1 MAGAGTRFGA
11 RKKMLGQVLK
21 DMRVIHEG
29 QVQEA
34 LQAQKKGGG
43 QIGQI
48 LVRAGHI
55 TEAQL
60 MLALGRQSGM
70 EVVDLSDFE
79 PQQDAVDKVDETI
92 ARPFQFVPVSF
103 DGKVLTV
110 AMADPMNKS
119 ALDDVRFTANCDVH
133 GVVADSAQIVAA
145 IDKAYGAGSNENVMA
160 SIIKEIETDG
170 ITGTKKRGQRVGSAG
185 VTDLEDA
192 EEMANSAPVRK
203 LLNYILYQ
211 AIRDRAADIHLE
223 PFEDELKIR
232 YRVDGV
238 LYELEAPPLHLATA
252 LISRVKVM
260 SGLDISETRL
270 PQDGRIDLSIG
281 GRPVDLR
288 VSTLPTMFGE
298 SCVLRVLDR
307 SVVSLD
313 LTQIGLRDNEVEK
326 LKRLIDLPHGIILVT
341 GPTGS
346 GKTTTLYSALN
357 DANDVAIKIITTE
370 DPVEYDLDGI
380 VQVQINE
387 DIGVTYSACLRAIL
401 RQDPDKILVGEIRD
415 RETAQIAVEASLT
428 GHVVFSTLH
437 TNDAPLAI
445 TRLVDIGVEP
455 FLIAATL
462 EAVVAQR
469 LVRRICPDCRAEYEP
484 GVDVLRELQLEQ
496 AQVEGKKFAYG
507 KGCTTCNGT
516 GYRGR
521 VAIFEIMVVS
531 DAIRHLIMD
540 GAATSEVRTVSRQEG
555 MRTLR
560 ESGLLAV
567 FDGLTTVEEVLR
579 ETMTAL

>member
-1 MAGAGTRFGA
+1 MPGDRFGA

-21 DMRVIHEG
+21 EMRLLHEG
-29 QVQEA
+29 QIQEA
-34 LQAQKKGGG
+34 LQTQKREGG

-48 LVRAGHI
+48 LVRGGHI
-55 TEAQL
+55 SDSQL
-60 MLALGRQSGM
+60 MLALGKQSGL
-70 EVVDLSDFE
+70 EVVDLSAFE
-79 PQQDAVDKVDETI
+79 PQSDAIDKVDEAI
-92 ARPFQFVPVSF
+92 ARPFQFIPVSF

-110 AMADPMNKS
+110 AMADPMNKP

-133 GVVADSAQIVAA
+133 GVVADSVQVSAA
-145 IDKAYGAGSNENVMA
+145 IDKAYGSEEQVM
-160 SIIKEIETDG
+160 STILKEIEQDG
-170 ITGTKKRGQRVGSAG
+170 ITGSKKPGHRVGSAG

-270 PQDGRIDLSIG
+270 PQDGRIDLAIG

-298 SCVLRVLDR
+298 SCVMRVLDR

-313 LTQIGLRDNEVEK
+313 LEQIGLRPGEVEK
-326 LKRLIDLPHGIILVT
+326 IKRLIDLPHGIILVT

-357 DANDVAIKIITTE
+357 DANDVGIKIITTE
-370 DPVEYDLDGI
+370 DPVEYDLEGI
-380 VQVQINE
+380 IQVQINE
-387 DIGVTYSACLRAIL
+387 EVGVTYAACLRAIL

-415 RETAQIAVEASLT
+415 KDTAQISVEASLT

-469 LVRRICPDCRAEYEP
+469 LVRRICSECKVFYEP
-484 GVDVLRELQLEQ
+484 GIEVVRELQVEQ
-496 AQVEGKKFAYG
+496 AHVEGKKFAYG
-507 KGCTTCNGT
+507 KGCPHCNGT

-521 VAIFEIMVVS
+521 TALFEIMIIS
-531 DAIRHLIMD
+531 DAIRELIMD
-540 GAATSEVRTVSRQEG
+540 SSATSEIRTVSRQEG

-560 ESGLLAV
+560 ESGLLAI

-579 ETMTAL
+579 ETMTTI

>member
-1 MAGAGTRFGA
+1 MAVDRFGV
-11 RKKMLGQVLK
+11 RKKLLGQVLK
-21 DMRVIHEG
+21 DMKLIHEG

-34 LQAQKKGGG
+34 LQLQKKEGG

-48 LVRAGHI
+48 LIRKGYI
-55 TEAQL
+55 TEPQL
-60 MLALGRQSGM
+60 MLALGRQSGL
-70 EVVDLSDFE
+70 EVVDLKNFE
-79 PQQDAVDKVDETI
+79 AQREAVEKVDESF

-103 DGKVLTV
+103 DGTTLVI

-119 ALDDVRFTANCDVH
+119 ALDDIRFTANCEVQ
-133 GVVADSAQIVAA
+133 GVVADPQQVAA
-145 IDKAYGAGSNENVMA
+145 AIEKAYGKEENVMA
-160 SIIKEIETDG
+160 SILKEIEDG
-170 ITGTKKRGQRVGSAG
+170 GIVPAKGRQKRREGSGGGT
-185 VTDLEDA
+185 VTDLEDV
-192 EEMANSAPVRK
+192 EEMANAAPVRK

-211 AIRDRAADIHLE
+211 AIRDRASDVHLE
-223 PFEDELKIR
+223 PFEDEFKIR

-238 LYELEAPPLHLATA
+238 LYELEAPPLHLAGA

-260 SGLDISETRL
+260 SGLDISETRV
-270 PQDGRIDLSIG
+270 PQDGRIDLAIG

-298 SCVLRVLDR
+298 SCVMRVLDR

-313 LTQIGLRDNEVEK
+313 LEQIGLREEEVNKIKE
-326 LKRLIDLPHGIILVT
+326 LIALPHGIILVT

-357 DANDVAIKIITTE
+357 FANDIAIKIITTE
-370 DPVEYDLDGI
+370 DPVEYDLEGI
-380 VQVQINE
+380 IQVQVNE
-387 DIGVTYSACLRAIL
+387 EIGVTYSACLRSIL
-401 RQDPDKILVGEIRD
+401 RQDPDMILVGEIRD
-415 RETAQIAVEASLT
+415 RDTAQISIEASLT

-462 EAVVAQR
+462 EGVVGQR
-469 LVRRICPDCRAEYEP
+469 LVRRICTDCREYYEP
-484 GVDVLRELQLEQ
+484 SVEILRELDLNPEQ
-496 AQVEGKKFAYG
+496 VAGKKFAYG
-507 KGCTTCNGT
+507 KGCPTCNGT

-521 VAIFEIMVVS
+521 MAIFEIMLVT
-531 DAIRHLIMD
+531 DAARELIMD
-540 GAATSEVRTVSRQEG
+540 RAPTSRLRELARREG

-560 ESGLLAV
+560 ESGLLAIY
-567 FDGLTTVEEVLR
+567 DGTTTVEEVLR
-579 ETMTAL
+579 ETMVSI

>member
-1 MAGAGTRFGA
+1 VAVDRFGTR
-11 RKKMLGQVLK
+11 KKLLGQILK
-21 DMRVIHEG
+21 EMKIIHEG

-34 LQAQKKGGG
+34 LQAQKKEGG

-48 LVRAGHI
+48 LVRTGYI

-70 EVVDLSDFE
+70 EVVDLSEFT
-79 PQQDAVDKVDETI
+79 PQPEATEKVDEAI
-92 ARPFQFVPVSF
+92 ARPFSFVPLTF
-103 DGKVLTV
+103 DGKLLTV

-119 ALDDVRFTANCDVH
+119 ALDDVRFTANCDVK
-133 GVVADSAQIVAA
+133 GVVADADQIAKA
-145 IDKAYGAGSNENVMA
+145 IEKAYGKEEAVM
-160 SIIKEIETDG
+160 STILREIEEG
-170 ITGTKKRGQRVGSAG
+170 VESPAPTKSRQEAVGRGGV
-185 VTDLEDA
+185 VTDLADA
-192 EEMANSAPVRK
+192 EQMANSAPVRK
-203 LLNYILYQ
+203 LLNFILYQ
-211 AIRDRAADIHLE
+211 AIRDRASDIHLE
-223 PFEDELKIR
+223 PFEDEFKIR

-260 SGLDISETRL
+260 SGLDISETRV
-270 PQDGRIDLSIG
+270 PQDGRIDLAIG

-298 SCVLRVLDR
+298 SCVMRVLDR
-307 SVVSLD
+307 SVVSLALD
-313 LTQIGLRDNEVEK
+313 QLGLRDEDVVRVQELVN
-326 LKRLIDLPHGIILVT
+326 LPHGIILVT

-357 DANDVAIKIITTE
+357 FANDVGVKIITTE
-370 DPVEYDLDGI
+370 DPVEYDLEGI

-387 DIGVTYSACLRAIL
+387 EIGVTYSACLRSIL
-401 RQDPDKILVGEIRD
+401 RQDPDMILVGEIRD
-415 RETAQIAVEASLT
+415 KDTAQISVEASLT

-469 LVRRICPDCRAEYEP
+469 LVRRVCPECKEWYEP
-484 GVDVLRELQLEQ
+484 SIDILRELDLT
-496 AQVEGKKFAYG
+496 ADQVGDKKFAYG
-507 KGCTTCNGT
+507 RGCAACNGT

-521 VAIFEIMVVS
+521 VGIFETMIVS
-531 DAIRHLIMD
+531 DTIRDQIMD
-540 GAATSEVRTVSRQEG
+540 MAPNSEVRATARKEG
-555 MRTLR
+555 MRSLR
-560 ESGLLAV
+560 ESGLLAIY
-567 FDGLTTVEEVLR
+567 DGSTTVEEVLR
-579 ETMTAL
+579 ETMMSV

>member
-1 MAGAGTRFGA
+1 MADRFGT

-21 DMRVIHEG
+21 EMKLIHEG
-29 QVQEA
+29 QVQES
-34 LQAQKKGGG
+34 LQIQKREGGR
-43 QIGQI
+43 IGQI
-48 LVRAGHI
+48 LVRNGHI

-60 MLALGRQSGM
+60 MVALGKQSGM
-70 EVVDLSDFE
+70 EVVNLE
-79 PQQDAVDKVDETI
+79 QIELQKEAIAMVDEAF
-92 ARPFQFVPVSF
+92 ARPFGFVPVMY
-103 DGKVLTV
+103 DGKTLTV
-110 AMADPMNKS
+110 AMGDPGNRN
-119 ALDDVRFTANCDVH
+119 ALDDIRFTANCEVK
-133 GVVADSAQIVAA
+133 GVVADPDHIEAA
-145 IDKAYGAGSNENVMA
+145 LAKAYGKEENVMA
-160 SIIKEIETDG
+160 TILKEIEDGG
-170 ITGTKKRGQRVGSAG
+170 ITGTPGGARSKKKG

-211 AIRDRAADIHLE
+211 AIRDRASDIHLE
-223 PFEDELKIR
+223 PFEDEFKIR

-238 LYELEAPPLHLATA
+238 LYELEAPPLHLSSA

-260 SGLDISETRL
+260 SGLDISENRV
-270 PQDGRIDLSIG
+270 PQDGRIDLAIG

-298 SCVLRVLDR
+298 SCVMRVLDR

-313 LTQIGLRDNEVEK
+313 MSQIGLRDNEQERLGAL
-326 LKRLIDLPHGIILVT
+326 LKLPHGIILVT

-346 GKTTTLYSALN
+346 GKTTTLYSMLN
-357 DANDVAIKIITTE
+357 DANDPAIKIITTE
-370 DPVEYDLDGI
+370 DPVEYDLEGI
-380 VQVQINE
+380 TQVQINE
-387 DIGVTYSACLRAIL
+387 EVGVTYAACLRSIL
-401 RQDPDKILVGEIRD
+401 RQDPDMILVGEIRD
-415 RETAQIAVEASLT
+415 KDTAQISVEASLT

-469 LVRRICPDCRAEYEP
+469 LVRRICSDCKVMYEP
-484 GVDVLRELQLEQ
+484 SIEILRELELEPE
-496 AQVEGKKFAYG
+496 QVGDKKFAYG
-507 KGCTTCNGT
+507 KGCKNCNNT

-521 VAIFEIMVVS
+521 MAIFEIMMVS
-531 DAIRHLIMD
+531 NAVRELIMD
-540 GAATSEVRTVSRQEG
+540 AAPTSQIRTVAREEG
-555 MRTLR
+555 MRGLR

-567 FDGLTTVEEVLR
+567 YDGGTTVEEVLR
-579 ETMTAL
+579 ETMMTM

>member
-1 MAGAGTRFGA
+1 MAIRRHEV
-11 RKKMLGQVLK
+11 RKKLLGQVLK
-21 DMRVIHEG
+21 EMRVIHEG
-29 QVQEA
+29 QIQAA
-34 LQAQKKGGG
+34 LQQQKAEGGK
-43 QIGQI
+43 IGEI
-48 LVRAGHI
+48 LIRAGEI

-60 MLALGRQSGM
+60 MLALGKQSGL
-70 EVVDLSDFE
+70 EVVDLSEFQ
-79 PQQDAVDKVDETI
+79 PQPEAIAKVDEAI
-92 ARPFQFVPVSF
+92 ARPFQFVPISF
-103 DGKVLTV
+103 DGKKLVV

-119 ALDDVRFTANCDVH
+119 ALDDVRFTANCDVE
-133 GVVADSAQIVAA
+133 GVVADSDQVAAA
-145 IDKAYGAGSNENVMA
+145 IDKAYGSEKQVMA
-160 SIIKEIETDG
+160 TILKEIEEGG
-170 ITGTKKRGQRVGSAG
+170 ITGAPAARKIRKAGQD

-211 AIRDRAADIHLE
+211 AIRDRASDIHLE

-238 LYELEAPPLHLATA
+238 LYELEAPPLHLATP

-260 SGLDISETRL
+260 SGLDISETRI
-270 PQDGRIDLSIG
+270 PQDGRIDLAIG

-313 LTQIGLRDNEVEK
+313 LTQVGLREDDLVRFNE
-326 LKRLIDLPHGIILVT
+326 LLGLPHGIILVT

-357 DANDVAIKIITTE
+357 DVNDVGVKIITTE
-370 DPVEYDLDGI
+370 DPVEYDLEGI
-380 VQVQINE
+380 VQVQIAE
-387 DIGVTYSACLRAIL
+387 EIGVTYAKCLRAIL
-401 RQDPDKILVGEIRD
+401 RQDPDMILVGEIRD
-415 RETAQIAVEASLT
+415 KETAQISVEASLT
-428 GHVVFSTLH
+428 GHLVFSTLH

-469 LVRRICPDCRAEYEP
+469 LVRRICLDCKVGYEP
-484 GVDVLRELQLEQ
+484 DIEILRELDL
-496 AQVEGKKFAYG
+496 AADQVAGKQFAYG
-507 KGCTTCNGT
+507 KGCKSCNGT

-521 VAIFEIMVVS
+521 VALFEIMVVT
-531 DAIRHLIMD
+531 DNIRNLVMD
-540 GAATSEVRTVSRQEG
+540 RAPNSQIRSMARAEG

-560 ESGLLAV
+560 ESGLLV
-567 FDGLTTVEEVLR
+567 MFEGITTVEEIIR
-579 ETMTAL
+579 ETMGQL